1 LLNLIAALPQSFLNE
16 NSTELSLPL
25 FDTAPYAEL
34 KKVLVLFY
42 RRKINFEKPNLEM
55 FFCKKLLKKKRDLN
69 KIVIEQLG
77 YRKNYFAVHTHT
89 IETQT
94 AETPV

>member
-1 LLNLIAALPQSFLNE
+1 
-16 NSTELSLPL
+16 
-25 FDTAPYAEL
+25 
-34 KKVLVLFY
+34 
-42 RRKINFEKPNLEM
+42 M
-55 FFCKKLLKKKRDLN
+55 FFCKKLLMKKRDLN

-77 YRKNYFAVHTHT
+77 YRKYYFAVHAHT

>member
-1 LLNLIAALPQSFLNE
+1 
-16 NSTELSLPL
+16 
-25 FDTAPYAEL
+25 
-34 KKVLVLFY
+34 
-42 RRKINFEKPNLEM
+42 M